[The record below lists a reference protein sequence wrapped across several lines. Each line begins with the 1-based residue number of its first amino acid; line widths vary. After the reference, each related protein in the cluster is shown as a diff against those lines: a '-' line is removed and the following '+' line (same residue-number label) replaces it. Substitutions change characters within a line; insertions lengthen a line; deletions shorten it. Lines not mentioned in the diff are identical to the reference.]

1 MITAIV
7 FILGL
12 CVVLAVL
19 LAVADRKLKVEEDPR
34 IDRVT
39 ELLPGNN

>member
-1 MITAIV
+1 MARRRVSIA
-7 FILGL
+7 L
-12 CVVLAVL
+12 LAVL

>member
-7 FILGL
+7 FILAL
-12 CVVLAVL
+12 CATLAIL
-19 LAVADRKLKVEEDPR
+19 LAVADRKLKVHEDPR
-34 IDRVT
+34 IDRVA